1 MDILGI
7 GPLELLFIMLIALIV
22 VGPKDLARVGRTLGR
37 TLNRIYRSDS
47 WRVLNEASKTIR
59 TLPNRLARE
68 AALEELDAVK
78 DDVNKTRE
86 ELESESRKFDQS
98 LKAWTQP
105 PTKNEPPPESDE
117 QEPEASTPAREHG
130 EDDDEEGGE
139 G

>member
-7 GPLELLFIMLIALIV
+7 GPLELLFILLIALIV

-47 WRVLNEASKTIR
+47 WRVLNEASQTIR

-78 DDVNKTRE
+78 EDVNKTRE

-98 LKAWTQP
+98 LKAWTQKGSKQ
-105 PTKNEPPPESDE
+105 TSAETQEKSSAQSSSTQNQDADFPPED
-117 QEPEASTPAREHG
+117 PEE
-130 EDDDEEGGE
+130 
-139 G
+139 

>member
-7 GPLELLFIMLIALIV
+7 GPLELLFILLIALIV

-47 WRVLNEASKTIR
+47 WKVLNEASKTIR

-68 AALEELDAVK
+68 AALEELDSVK
-78 DDVNKTRE
+78 KDVDKTRE
-86 ELESESRKFDQS
+86 ELESESLKFEQS

-105 PTKNEPPPESDE
+105 DKKGIADQTDETNTETIPPDPKDKKNSNNEE
-117 QEPEASTPAREHG
+117 
-130 EDDDEEGGE
+130 ED
-139 G
+139 

>member
-7 GPLELLFIMLIALIV
+7 GPLELLFILLIALIV

-47 WRVLNEASKTIR
+47 WRVLNEASQTIR

-78 DDVNKTRE
+78 EDVNKTRE

-98 LKAWTQP
+98 LKAWTQKGSKQTP
-105 PTKNEPPPESDE
+105 AETQEKSSAQSSSTQNQDADFPPED
-117 QEPEASTPAREHG
+117 PEE
-130 EDDDEEGGE
+130 
-139 G
+139 